1 VSTFVLGLG
10 SGLEFATICPVNH
23 RIALAWAGILGSSGV
38 VLGALGAHA
47 LKGALAAAGTR
58 DVWETAVTFQL
69 VHAAALLGFAG
80 WLRAAGAPPGRCAA
94 WAVRLMILGTVLFSG
109 SLYGLAFGGGR
120 WLGPATPLGGL
131 CLIAAWAL
139 AALAA
144 LAS

>member
-1 VSTFVLGLG
+1 LGLG

-23 RIALAWAGILGSSGV
+23 RVALAWAGILGGTGV

-47 LKGALAAAGTR
+47 LKGALVAAGTR
-58 DVWETAVTFQL
+58 DAWETAVTFQL

-80 WLRAAGAPPGRCAA
+80 WLRSPPAPRSPCAPG
-94 WAVRLMILGTVLFSG
+94 AVRLMILGTILFSG
-109 SLYGLAFGGGR
+109 SIYGLAFGGPR

-131 CLIAAWAL
+131 CLIAAWVLAGL

-144 LAS
+144 